1 MLLRLTS
8 LLLILLAPLT
18 AQSSS
23 KIVFE
28 RQIFPILER
37 NCIECHREPYID
49 TNGRRKRP
57 KGRVMLDTLANI
69 QKSKR
74 GQLFVAKDTDA
85 SLILDS
91 ITLPADDEDRMPP
104 AKAGPPLSKRDL
116 DLITKWIEQGAD
128 FGQWTGEEDNK
139 TATKKPTSSAAKKP
153 TGKPKASRGVSPIV
167 TLGKGLRPIS
177 PAVLKS
183 FEDTNFQVRSVGD
196 DSPLLTV
203 TSCGKTDDVNDAAIA
218 KLSPI
223 AANIFELDLAR
234 CQVTD
239 ACCALLAKM
248 PRLTKLD
255 LRQTEVG
262 NAGVKQLGACRE
274 LRSLNLFGTA
284 TGDYALLAL
293 GALKNLQNLYLYQT
307 ETTAKAV
314 IRLRESIPGLRIV
327 TSMDLPE
334 PVELEPKKG
343 RRNK

>member
-1 MLLRLTS
+1 MIQTGAVFSTRLCGC
-8 LLLILLAPLT
+8 
-18 AQSSS
+18 SSS
-23 KIVFE
+23 
-28 RQIFPILER
+28 
-37 NCIECHREPYID
+37 CS
-49 TNGRRKRP
+49 
-57 KGRVMLDTLANI
+57 TL
-69 QKSKR
+69 
-74 GQLFVAKDTDA
+74 
-85 SLILDS
+85 
-91 ITLPADDEDRMPP
+91 
-104 AKAGPPLSKRDL
+104 
-116 DLITKWIEQGAD
+116 
-128 FGQWTGEEDNK
+128 
-139 TATKKPTSSAAKKP
+139 
-153 TGKPKASRGVSPIV
+153 
-167 TLGKGLRPIS
+167 
-177 PAVLKS
+177 